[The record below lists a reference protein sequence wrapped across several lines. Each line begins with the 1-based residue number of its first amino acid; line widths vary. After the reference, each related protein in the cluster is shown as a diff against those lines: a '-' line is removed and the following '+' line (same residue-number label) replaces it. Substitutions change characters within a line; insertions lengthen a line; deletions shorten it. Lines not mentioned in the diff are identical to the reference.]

1 MPAEK
6 LSYLFLGSEELLLLS
21 GFKKPGKGF
30 EISCFVQKELP
41 SHIIS
46 EGMIGDEK
54 LLKELLLELKES
66 DSYGPLQKRKI
77 ILVLPDCLVDSKFLQ
92 VPHLSKKE
100 LSNYLDVEAERL
112 VSDQLS
118 DSIMDY
124 SVLASRQ
131 RVLNLHLAAVSRA
144 VIAAYQ
150 ELMWEVFSRC
160 HGITFR
166 GDLIWPLIIDLSQS
180 EGVILLE
187 SHDSGIYIAAG
198 REGFMYLYREEN
210 TGGELSPEY
219 DDLLEFVKKADS
231 YLQQELN
238 QPPITKIYH
247 WNTGKK
253 LAGSFTYP
261 RLENGHS
268 WHELRGEKLKLKQ
281 CEKMDEFLHTRSPH
295 ILPAAGMMLYES
307 L

>member
-1 MPAEK
+1 MPAGK
-6 LSYLFLGSEELLLLS
+6 LSYLFLGSDEILLLS

-30 EISCFVQKELP
+30 VISGFEQKELP

-46 EGMIGDEK
+46 EGMIADEE
-54 LLKELLLELKES
+54 LLKELLLELKEP
-66 DSYGPLQKRKI
+66 DSCRLLQKRKI

-124 SVLASRQ
+124 SVLASRH
-131 RVLNLHLAAVSRA
+131 RVLNLHLAAASRA
-144 VIAAYQ
+144 VITAYQ

-166 GDLIWPLIIDLSQS
+166 GDLIWPLIIDLSKS
-180 EGVILLE
+180 EGIILLE
-187 SHDSGIYIAAG
+187 SHDSGVYIAAG
-198 REGFMYLYREEN
+198 REGFMYLYREES
-210 TGGELSPEY
+210 TEGEFAPVF

-231 YLQQELN
+231 FLQQELN
-238 QPPITKIYH
+238 QPPIGKIYH
-247 WNTGKK
+247 WNTGKNP
-253 LAGSFTYP
+253 AGSFTYP

-268 WHELRGEKLKLKQ
+268 WHELKGENLQLQ
-281 CEKMDEFLHTRSPH
+281 EDEKMDEFLQTRSPH